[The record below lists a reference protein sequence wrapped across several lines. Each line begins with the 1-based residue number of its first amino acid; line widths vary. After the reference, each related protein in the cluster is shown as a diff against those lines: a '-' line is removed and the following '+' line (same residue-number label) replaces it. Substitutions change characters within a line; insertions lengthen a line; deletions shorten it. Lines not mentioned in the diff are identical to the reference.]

1 MGKEKNEQTEENK
14 MTFEEAYSNLQKI
27 ADDMKKPGAS
37 LEDSIKRY
45 EQGMEYY
52 RKCREILDSAKQKIE
67 VIKEETKFED

>member
-1 MGKEKNEQTEENK
+1 MDNENKEKE
-14 MTFEEAYSNLQKI
+14 MSFEEAYSNLQKI

-52 RKCREILDSAKQKIE
+52 KKCREILDSAKQKIE
-67 VIKEETKFED
+67 EMKFED